1 MPTIVTRPANVTL
14 AASTEGA
21 SRLQVLQPGA
31 QNQKATGRP
40 TNDAASRSTESAS
53 PAAGTKRAEK
63 FSESGTLVAA
73 EPVVADP
80 DVDGRLDSPVLVPS
94 PEPQPRAANPSA
106 TQVARAVERRSTNRP

>member
-1 MPTIVTRPANVTL
+1 
-14 AASTEGA
+14 
-21 SRLQVLQPGA
+21 VLQPGA

-63 FSESGTLVAA
+63 FSESGTLLVAA

-80 DVDGRLDSPVLVPS
+80 DVDGRLELPVLAPS
-94 PEPQPRAANPSA
+94 PEPHPRAANPSA
-106 TQVARAVERRSTNRP
+106 MQVARAVERRSTN